1 MLPDNPKDF
10 WTSSPVIKIK
20 IYKKVTASFP
30 AIVWGKAKPNQ
41 KPNLKQNL
49 KKTKTKR
56 QQKTPQKTK
65 NPLKPNMQDI
75 GLDQFPLCRW
85 APADRESVIQSWT
98 TCDLFWSINKMSTR
112 TKEY

>member
-1 MLPDNPKDF
+1 MKEEGLLFLIDLIWYMLPDNPKDF

-56 QQKTPQKTK
+56 QQKNRQKTK
-65 NPLKPNMQDI
+65 NPLRPNMQDI
-75 GLDQFPLCRW
+75 GLDQFPFVDGL
-85 APADRESVIQSWT
+85 VQIGN
-98 TCDLFWSINKMSTR
+98 L
-112 TKEY
+112 